1 MRQLL
6 TFKLNNDT
14 KMVVADTSS
23 KQDAKEQAISYSNR
37 LFEQRKYRIQ
47 PTNELVE
54 YEKWHKSKNE
64 SYKDGTKEFSIAA
77 IVNNQPIMVNV
88 TAPGVKSAY
97 INFKKLYVIE
107 RDVFCFI
114 YELGQPEKRQS
125 ALALSNKTL
134 KSKED
139 TTKFLRK
146 AEQYLG
152 SVPGLGVYAEDVP
165 LLFGLIRDY
174 VNGDYKEV
182 PFTTILYSLAALIYL
197 CVPVDIIPDF
207 LPFVGKIDD
216 MGVLMFVLKAV
227 HNDLQIYKKNRQKS
241 N

>member
-1 MRQLL
+1 M
-6 TFKLNNDT
+6 
-14 KMVVADTSS
+14 
-23 KQDAKEQAISYSNR
+23 
-37 LFEQRKYRIQ
+37 
-47 PTNELVE
+47 
-54 YEKWHKSKNE
+54 KWHKNKTE
-64 SYKDGTKEFSIAA
+64 SYKDGNKEFSIAA

-88 TAPGVKSAY
+88 TASGVKSAY

-125 ALALSNKTL
+125 ALQLSNKTL
-134 KSKED
+134 KNKED

-152 SVPGLGVYAEDVP
+152 SVPGLGVYAEDLP
-165 LLFGLIRDY
+165 LLFSLIRDY

-227 HNDLQIYKKNRQKS
+227 HNDLQIYKKNRCK
-241 N
+241 